1 MISALLGIK
10 GTNLDKI
17 EEFSKANIKFKTVR
31 LEPNGKPKENMSFE
45 KIDFDEW
52 LNESWEESKIYKQF
66 EKTKFLFI
74 IFEYK
79 ETLKENSKRELYFK
93 GFKLWN
99 MPEEIINSKVK
110 ELWDEVRKITRE
122 GVQIEYKK
130 HGKRVRETNNFPKL
144 NFNGVTHVR
153 SKAKDGN
160 DKVILPDGQKITK
173 QCYWLNRNYV
183 GEILK

>member
-1 MISALLGIK
+1 
-10 GTNLDKI
+10 
-17 EEFSKANIKFKTVR
+17 
-31 LEPNGKPKENMSFE
+31 
-45 KIDFDEW
+45 
-52 LNESWEESKIYKQF
+52 
-66 EKTKFLFI
+66 
-74 IFEYK
+74 
-79 ETLKENSKRELYFK
+79 
-93 GFKLWN
+93 